1 MGGRGG
7 ALLRGLARVSVG
19 PDARGGQESGPRCVL
34 RPGSAPMSGA
44 PPGGSRG
51 AAEEAAAE
59 SGAGWMWWGLQ
70 EGLEGLRAFS
80 LQEKGVA
87 DAAVRFSWARLGAR
101 LGQRGRRRPR
111 RLFHAKGLRLRK
123 GTADTSEGKEYSFAG
138 HSEQDIKQGSD
149 WESQSGVWI
158 AKHRRDRAGSVPQ
171 KTCQLQIRFSFVKT
185 KESLRKG
192 FLTVAFRNSS
202 LAYILEDKE
211 TIKSR

>member
-1 MGGRGG
+1 M
-7 ALLRGLARVSVG
+7 
-19 PDARGGQESGPRCVL
+19 
-34 RPGSAPMSGA
+34 
-44 PPGGSRG
+44 
-51 AAEEAAAE
+51 
-59 SGAGWMWWGLQ
+59 
-70 EGLEGLRAFS
+70 
-80 LQEKGVA
+80 
-87 DAAVRFSWARLGAR
+87 GAR

-111 RLFHAKGLRLRK
+111 RLFRAKGLRLRK

-211 TIKSR
+211 TIKKSLS